1 MTIKVLVV
9 DDSAIVR
16 QTFQQELPKDPEIE
30 VIGTALDPY
39 VARDKIIALKPDVIT
54 LDIEMP
60 RMDGLTFLRKLMHF
74 YPIPV
79 IIVSSLSQQGSK
91 IALDALESG
100 AIEVMAKPGAAY
112 TVGDMAIELRQKIK
126 AAAMAKG
133 SLAKNANQKPI
144 EIERPK
150 ALSKTTNKVV
160 ILGASTG
167 GTQAIELFMKSLPQ
181 ISPGIVI
188 VQHMPP
194 GFTKAFAERLN
205 GLCDVEVKEAENG
218 DVVMNGRAL
227 IAPGNTHM
235 LIKRS
240 GAQYFVEVKDGP
252 LVNHHRPSVEVL
264 FQSAA
269 QHVGPN
275 AIGVMLTGMGADGAQ
290 GMKKMRDMGAVN
302 ICQDEQSCVVFGMPK
317 AAIESGA
324 AEYILPLQK
333 IAGQV
338 MRLAAE

>member
-1 MTIKVLVV
+1 
-9 DDSAIVR
+9 
-16 QTFQQELPKDPEIE
+16 
-30 VIGTALDPY
+30 
-39 VARDKIIALKPDVIT
+39 
-54 LDIEMP
+54 
-60 RMDGLTFLRKLMHF
+60 
-74 YPIPV
+74 
-79 IIVSSLSQQGSK
+79 
-91 IALDALESG
+91 
-100 AIEVMAKPGAAY
+100 
-112 TVGDMAIELRQKIK
+112 
-126 AAAMAKG
+126 
-133 SLAKNANQKPI
+133 
-144 EIERPK
+144 
-150 ALSKTTNKVV
+150 
-160 ILGASTG
+160 
-167 GTQAIELFMKSLPQ
+167 
-181 ISPGIVI
+181 
-188 VQHMPP
+188 
-194 GFTKAFAERLN
+194 
-205 GLCDVEVKEAENG
+205 
-218 DVVMNGRAL
+218 
-227 IAPGNTHM
+227 M